1 MAMTGVGAEGVVS
14 VGGIELLDLAEVT
27 ETIKG
32 LFRRGKLWAFQQL
45 FGDQWWADLF
55 GMIQQADSSVAVTVS
70 PSGIVKIVR
79 DYLYRTVD
87 IGAIVG
93 EDIGSEAIMEMLS
106 EGLSSALETNFN
118 GSIQSILN
126 VWKGSLP
133 ADLSHASGFGRILD
147 RAETYFTLSQIMTI
161 GNLNYVI
168 LGAMYLSAD
177 ERLRE
182 AYAPLREYHSQLIS
196 LKNEAMTKLVTE
208 LINFLSYVIND
219 TLLDAQHFVSR
230 IENYIQNVAEA
241 SLARVNQIEAS
252 LDSDKARHD
261 AGLIGDQEFEKRLN
275 EYKIDLDTEEQLFS
289 DYMSS
294 VDSMISDYVSLLDS
308 LKSDLITLIKDY
320 LASIESYV
328 NTVANKVAYLASNI
342 GLETT
347 LKNKLLELY
356 NKLKAYRQSGF
367 DYS

>member
-1 MAMTGVGAEGVVS
+1 M
-14 VGGIELLDLAEVT
+14 GGQGSEAVIKIGNVELLDALEVT

-32 LFRRGKLWAFQQL
+32 LARRGKLWMFEQL
-45 FGDQWWADLF
+45 FGAQWWADLF
-55 GMIQQADSSVAVTVS
+55 GVIQQADSSTCVTVS
-70 PSGIVKIVR
+70 PSGITYVIK

-93 EDIGSEAIMEMLS
+93 EEIGSEGIMEMLS

-118 GSIQSILN
+118 GSLQSILN
-126 VWKGSLP
+126 VWKGALP

-147 RAETYFTLSQIMTI
+147 RVEPYFALSQIMTI

-182 AYAPLREYHSQLIS
+182 AYTPIREYHSQLLA
-196 LKNEAMTKLVTE
+196 LKNEAMTKLITE
-208 LINFLSYVIND
+208 LVNFLSYVIND
-219 TLLDAQHFVSR
+219 TVLDAQNFVSR
-230 IENYIQNVAEA
+230 IESYVQNVAEA

-252 LDSDKARHD
+252 LDSDKARYD
-261 AGLIGDQEFEKRLN
+261 AGIIGDDEFNKRLN
-275 EYKIDLDTEEQLFS
+275 EYYIDLNTEEQIFS

-294 VDSMISDYVSLLDS
+294 VDSMISDYVNLLDS
-308 LKSDLITLIKDY
+308 LKSDLIALIKDY
-320 LASIESYV
+320 LASIESHV
-328 NTVANKVAYLASNI
+328 NAIANKVADLANNI
-342 GLETT
+342 GFESQ
-347 LKNKLLELY
+347 LKSKLLELY

>member
-1 MAMTGVGAEGVVS
+1 M
-14 VGGIELLDLAEVT
+14 GGQGSEAVIKIGNVELLDALEVT

-32 LFRRGKLWAFQQL
+32 LARRGKLWMFEQL
-45 FGDQWWADLF
+45 FGAQWWADLF
-55 GMIQQADSSVAVTVS
+55 GVIQEADSSTCVTVS
-70 PSGIVKIVR
+70 PSGIVYVIK

-93 EDIGSEAIMEMLS
+93 EEIGSEGIMEMLS

-118 GSIQSILN
+118 GSLQSILN
-126 VWKGSLP
+126 VWKGALP

-161 GNLNYVI
+161 GNLNYVT

-182 AYAPLREYHSQLIS
+182 AYTPLREYHSQLIS
-196 LKNEAMTKLVTE
+196 LKNEAMTKLITE
-208 LINFLSYVIND
+208 LVNFLSYVIND
-219 TLLDAQHFVSR
+219 TVLDAQNFVSR
-230 IENYIQNVAEA
+230 IESYVQNVAEA

-252 LDSDKARHD
+252 LDSDKARYD
-261 AGLIGDQEFEKRLN
+261 IGIIGEDEFNKRLN
-275 EYKIDLDTEEQLFS
+275 EYYIDLNTEEQLFS

-294 VDSMISDYVSLLDS
+294 VDSMISDYANLLDS
-308 LKSDLITLIKDY
+308 IADELKTLIKDY
-320 LASIESYV
+320 LASIESHI
-328 NTVANKVAYLASNI
+328 NAIANKVADLANNI
-342 GLETT
+342 GFESQ
-347 LKNKLLELY
+347 LKSKLLELY